1 MNRFREWILD
11 HIGYYDEGYVKGKL
25 SKKVISK
32 KELTRIKKESK
43 IEKVEKV
50 KVSKVQLPE
59 REVQE
64 DYEIDNVLMELKPE
78 IPSPKKYKIRQ
89 LYSQE
94 QRLLYQFR
102 YLNYSE
108 KSFDLLRH
116 ALLNRL
122 DLPDRFVRFKNYLK
136 LDKDRLYFKDMPIL
150 RPHEIQKMC
159 REMYFDPL
167 KPFSP
172 DKIYREI
179 SNKGANL
186 SRSKVRNAV
195 QSIEQYQLRRE
206 IRRPKKVEA
215 NFIVTSSNTIVCD
228 MFFMNNYKFFNCIE
242 AFSGY
247 IKTYYV
253 NSSHAEL
260 IKTCV
265 MDFMKE
271 IATFGHLINRLI
283 CDKGTENQKLKN
295 IDGLKVVFTQTA
307 QPMHLAEFYNSLVA
321 KRINLYLD
329 LDFEPSEILDLVL
342 KGLND
347 RKRTNRSHFTPIE
360 ILQMTKQ
367 YQKLIAKDI
376 VYKVPEEHYNLKKI
390 HVGSFV
396 RILQVS
402 RKDQRVRP
410 MSYKGYKK
418 KYSNDV
424 YQVETISRVGGT
436 INVFKYKINGRFYFR
451 NELLLI
457 PEYIDKKIPIIT
469 RNEIKEPL
477 FDDDDSSGMY
487 VPSDVPSDED
497 D

>member
-11 HIGYYDEGYVKGKL
+11 HIGYYDEGHVKGKL
-25 SKKVISK
+25 STNVINK

-43 IEKVEKV
+43 NEKVEKV
-50 KVSKVQLPE
+50 KVSKVKLPK

-64 DYEIDNVLMELKPE
+64 DYEIDNLLMELKPE
-78 IPSPKKYKIRQ
+78 IPSPKKYRIRK
-89 LYSQE
+89 LYSEE

-186 SRSKVRNAV
+186 SRSKVRKAV

-265 MDFMKE
+265 MDFIKE
-271 IATFGHLINRLI
+271 IAGYGHLINRVI

-295 IDGLKVVFTQTA
+295 IDGLKVVMTKTA

-347 RKRTNRSHFTPIE
+347 RKRTNRSHFSPIE

-418 KYSNDV
+418 KYSDDV
-424 YQVETISRVGGT
+424 YQVEKITRVGGT
-436 INVFKYKINGRFYFR
+436 INVFKYKINGSFYFR

-477 FDDDDSSGMY
+477 FDDDDSSGIY
-487 VPSDVPSDED
+487 VPSDIPSDED

>member
-1 MNRFREWILD
+1 MNRFREWILEN
-11 HIGYYDEGYVKGKL
+11 IGYYEEGHVKGKL
-25 SKKVISK
+25 SKKVINK
-32 KELTRIKKESK
+32 KELKRIKKESK
-43 IEKVEKV
+43 LEKVEKV
-50 KVSKVQLPE
+50 QVSKEKLPK
-59 REVQE
+59 REQSE
-64 DYEIDNVLMELKPE
+64 DYEIDNVLMEME
-78 IPSPKKYKIRQ
+78 TDIPSPKKYRVRQ
-89 LYSQE
+89 IYSQE

-102 YLNYSE
+102 YINYSE

-116 ALLNRL
+116 SLQNNLAL
-122 DLPDRFVRFKNYLK
+122 PEKFVRYKEYLK

-150 RPHEIQKMC
+150 RPHEIQKLC

-179 SNKGANL
+179 SSQAANL
-186 SRSKVRNAV
+186 SRSKVRKAV
-195 QSIEQYQLRRE
+195 QAIEQYQLRRE

-253 NSSHAEL
+253 NSSHADL

-265 MDFMKE
+265 MDFMRE
-271 IATFGHLINRLI
+271 ISGYGHLITRLI

-295 IDGLKVVFTQTA
+295 INNLKVIMTKTA

-342 KGLND
+342 KGLNH

-360 ILQMTKQ
+360 ILEMSKQ
-367 YQKLIAKDI
+367 NQKLIAKDI

-396 RILQVS
+396 RILQLS

-418 KYSNDV
+418 KYSDEIF
-424 YQVETISRVGGT
+424 QVQKIKRVSGT
-436 INVFKYKINGRFYFR
+436 INVFKYNINGTEYFR

-457 PEYIDKKIPIIT
+457 PEYVDKKIPIIT

-487 VPSDVPSDED
+487 VPSDIPSDED